1 MLVVIVVV
9 VAGGRSPPCE
19 AGDTGMGT
27 GEGVLAIRIGD
38 TGTGDD
44 GEGVFAIRILIGDTG
59 GGSGSVEKYIC
70 TGPTDVNRSCAVDA

>member
-1 MLVVIVVV
+1 M
-9 VAGGRSPPCE
+9 
-19 AGDTGMGT
+19 
-27 GEGVLAIRIGD
+27 LAIRIGD

-59 GGSGSVEKYIC
+59 GGSGSVEKNIC

>member
-1 MLVVIVVV
+1 M
-9 VAGGRSPPCE
+9 
-19 AGDTGMGT
+19 
-27 GEGVLAIRIGD
+27 LAIRIGD

-59 GGSGSVEKYIC
+59 GGSGSVEKYIS